1 MFFERKRKSSVMAK
15 MKKIKTNLE
24 KSNLMM
30 LMKIEFDDVFVLSKI
45 SYKIMIAKGIEFT
58 VLLYQWTWIVDG
70 MLNES
75 KTNISIISNI
85 KYPR

>member
-1 MFFERKRKSSVMAK
+1 MFFERKRKSCVMAM

-30 LMKIEFDDVFVLSKI
+30 LMKIEFDDVFVLSKR
-45 SYKIMIAKGIEFT
+45 SYKIMIVKGIEFT